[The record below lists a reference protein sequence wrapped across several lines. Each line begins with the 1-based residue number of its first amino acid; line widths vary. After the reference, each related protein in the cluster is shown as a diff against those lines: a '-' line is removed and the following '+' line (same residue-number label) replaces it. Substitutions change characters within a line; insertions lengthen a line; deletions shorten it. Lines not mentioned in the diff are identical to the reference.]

1 MERDNTSRLRQDS
14 THDRRHFLR
23 TVGVVGLGLAA
34 TGTAGASEHEEV
46 TEIDSCT
53 VIDEPGEYELVADIE
68 PEEVVDTDDPTQA
81 GPEDVSCI
89 EIRAS
94 DVTLHGNGHTIDG
107 HAAQEGDSREGHAIG
122 INSFLHHSGDNLE
135 AVENVVVE
143 DVHVTGFGTG
153 VRFEAVNGG
162 RIAGIVARDNADG
175 IGFHYWANGIDVENN
190 RLIENGAGFNTYGD
204 PDVYG
209 GPAGNVIEHNDIES
223 NATGVRLGHETHD
236 HTFRYNRIVGNGNG
250 VDHSALFTSG
260 NDYHH
265 NAICG
270 NERYG
275 IHNPDVFFSDVVGET
290 DDDFRIEDVVNA
302 TENYWGA
309 ANGPSSY
316 GDPEEPFTDPE
327 TGRLA
332 DGDGDAISESL
343 DPGVANV
350 RFDPILEEFPED
362 AGADL

>member
-14 THDRRHFLR
+14 THDRRRFLR
-23 TVGVVGLGLAA
+23 TVGAVGLGLVA
-34 TGTAGASEHEEV
+34 TGTVGASEHEEV

-68 PEEVVDTDDPTQA
+68 PDEVVDTDDPTQA

-107 HAAQEGDSREGHAIG
+107 HAAQEGNGREGHAIG
-122 INSFLHHSGDNLE
+122 VNTYFEYSDLE
-135 AVENVVVE
+135 MVENVVIE
-143 DVHVTGFGTG
+143 DVHVTGFETG
-153 VRFEAVNGG
+153 VRFEAIDGG
-162 RIAGIVARDNADG
+162 RITDIIARDNRDG
-175 IGFHYWANGIDVENN
+175 IGFHLGGVSRIDVENN
-190 RLIENGAGFNTYGD
+190 RLVENGAGFNTYGD
-204 PDVYG
+204 PDVSG
-209 GPAGNVIEHNDIES
+209 GPYANTVEHNDIES

-250 VDHSALFTSG
+250 VGHSALFTSG

-309 ANGPSSY
+309 TNGPSSY
-316 GDPEEPFTDPE
+316 GDPAEPFTDPE
-327 TGRLA
+327 TGRPA

-350 RFDPILEEFPED
+350 RFDPFLEEFPED